1 MSVIVALFLD
11 YQFGTA
17 IFQLSNTKRQVT
29 LFLYIGPHPFYRPA
43 HRQDFG
49 MGTIAKVQKVS
60 EIHKESGKFFKVQIR
75 ICYNSNK
82 PILRLKSIGFQN
94 ITLLS
99 SPCSGITHI
108 LHIRSILLHEIPQGY
123 SCLTLPYCVIR
134 QGCWATS
141 PQAQDPCV
149 SPRQEPV
156 PNV

>member
-75 ICYNSNK
+75 ICYNSGTVHS
-82 PILRLKSIGFQN
+82 RL
-94 ITLLS
+94 
-99 SPCSGITHI
+99 
-108 LHIRSILLHEIPQGY
+108 
-123 SCLTLPYCVIR
+123 
-134 QGCWATS
+134 
-141 PQAQDPCV
+141 
-149 SPRQEPV
+149 
-156 PNV
+156 PNVLVRQVKCAVWGENSVLPQRHFAWLRMASQVIHKHRRQLLRAAACDKGE